1 VSALDAAKVGGLLLV
16 TVLLQV
22 SIVTP
27 IEVASGHPDLVLVL
41 VVALALLRGPL
52 LGAVAG
58 FCTGLLLDV
67 AAFGSL
73 GLSSLLL
80 TLAGYWSGR
89 FGEATTR
96 TSPYPPL
103 VAVALATAWLA
114 LGSALLHFMLGDRV
128 PVGELV
134 GEVLLPTLALNLLIA
149 YPLYRLTARL
159 FPVPTRDPRKV
170 PVVASP

>member
-1 VSALDAAKVGGLLLV
+1 MTALDGAKVAGLLLV
-16 TVLLQV
+16 AVLLQV

-27 IEVASGHPDLVLVL
+27 IEVASGHPDVVLVL

-58 FCTGLLLDV
+58 FWGGLVLDV

-96 TSPYPPL
+96 SSPYPPL
-103 VAVALATAWLA
+103 IAAALATGWLA
-114 LGSALLHFMLGDRV
+114 VGSALLHFLLGDRV
-128 PVGELV
+128 PAGELF
-134 GEVLLPTLALNLLIA
+134 GRVLLPSLALNLLLA
-149 YPLYRLTARL
+149 YPLYRLAARL
-159 FPVPTRDPRKV
+159 FPVPTREPRRV
-170 PVVASP
+170 PVIA

>member
-1 VSALDAAKVGGLLLV
+1 MSAVDAARLGGLLLV
-16 TVLLQV
+16 AALIQV
-22 SIVTP
+22 SLVTP
-27 IEVASGHPDLVLVL
+27 ISVASGHPDVVLVF

-52 LGAVAG
+52 TGSAAG
-58 FCTGLLLDV
+58 FLAGLLLDV
-67 AAFGSL
+67 ASFGSL
-73 GLSSLLL
+73 GLSSLVL

-103 VAVALATAWLA
+103 IAVAFATVWLTV
-114 LGSALLHFMLGDRV
+114 GSALLHFMLGGDV
-128 PVGELV
+128 PAGTLF

-159 FPVPTRDPRKV
+159 FPAQLRPSRKV
-170 PVVASP
+170 PVVA